1 MPSSGPRLCP
11 MRGHGAGRLL
21 AALLLTICAAPV
33 AAQDAG
39 GPGLGGP
46 GAVRLPS
53 ATETLLV
60 DGLDLEV
67 TGTTG
72 DLARDDAITGGIRSR
87 LGIRAGDR
95 IGQIALDTIV
105 GKLQTTPGIGSARAR
120 LVPAAGDATR
130 VRVAVEVTLAPDTG
144 VAADPTGM
152 LAGEGLA
159 GFPVIWRS
167 ETGGLRFILNGGAGV
182 FTDGNPWFGNP
193 DAFTLGNPLVQ
204 DPSAGADTGDRIA
217 WFEQWIEGGLAGAV
231 QLGDSNA
238 AVYGAL
244 TAIAPFSTGQ
254 DIFRDDTRSTVDVEK
269 AYAGIV
275 WSDPARELSFNLSLG
290 RQNYTLNDG
299 FLISQFGS
307 QWNAGPRP
315 GIYMAPRT
323 THDFAAVGTVKAGD
337 WTVTGF
343 YLDPNEYEPFESDTT
358 VAGANLRY
366 NFTESFFADASVFAV
381 PESKTRYAAPSGPV
395 GTREGLTTYAAHVRW
410 ADRERAP
417 GLWVEGEIAHQRHS
431 DFEMDAWA
439 GYATVGY
446 LARDLPWTPSLSY
459 RVSGFTGDDPST
471 STYERFDALYSGG
484 LGEWLQGISLGKVL
498 RPENRISHRVR
509 LNVAPNPRLNL
520 TLDYV
525 LHSADELNNIGANP
539 AIAQLSSR
547 DLGQEVQFVTRWAVS
562 DQLYFLGVAAMAF
575 PGDAIR
581 DAAGGDA
588 DNWTTLQAQLF
599 WTF

>member
-1 MPSSGPRLCP
+1 MQERLMHP
-11 MRGHGAGRLL
+11 DTLTGR
-21 AALLLTICAAPV
+21 PGRPEDV
-33 AAQDAG
+33 ANAMLWLCSPAG
-39 GPGLGGP
+39 GLGQRP
-46 GAVRLPS
+46 DHQRPRR
-53 ATETLLV
+53 E
-60 DGLDLEV
+60 
-67 TGTTG
+67 
-72 DLARDDAITGGIRSR
+72 
-87 LGIRAGDR
+87 
-95 IGQIALDTIV
+95 
-105 GKLQTTPGIGSARAR
+105 TTPGIGSARAR

-130 VRVAVEVTLAPDTG
+130 VRVAVDVTLAPDTG

-204 DPSAGADTGDRIA
+204 DPSAGAGTGDRIA
-217 WFEQWIEGGLAGAV
+217 WFEQWIEAGIAGAV
-231 QLGDSNA
+231 QLGGSNA

-244 TAIAPFSTGQ
+244 TAIAPYSAGQ

-290 RQNYTLNDG
+290 RQNFTLNDG

-366 NFTESFFADASVFAV
+366 NFTESFFADASVFTV
-381 PESKTRYAAPSGPV
+381 PESKTRYAAPTGPV

-431 DFEMDAWA
+431 DFDMDAWA

-471 STYERFDALYSGG
+471 RHLRAVRRALFRRPVGMASGHLARQGAAAREPHLAPRPAERRA
-484 LGEWLQGISLGKVL
+484 EPPAQPHARL
-498 RPENRISHRVR
+498 RPAQRGRAQQHRREPGHRAALLPRSRAGIAVRDAMGRVR
-509 LNVAPNPRLNL
+509 PALLPRRRRHGLPGRR
-520 TLDYV
+520 D
-525 LHSADELNNIGANP
+525 SAMPP
-539 AIAQLSSR
+539 AATPATGRRCRRSFSGPS
-547 DLGQEVQFVTRWAVS
+547 DTRS
-562 DQLYFLGVAAMAF
+562 L
-575 PGDAIR
+575 P
-581 DAAGGDA
+581 
-588 DNWTTLQAQLF
+588 
-599 WTF
+599 